1 MAPGAAQTPLCHEM
15 VPYRGLSGILTS
27 FCTGAGMD
35 AGHGWIGRSEA
46 LKRLGVK
53 TQTLYAYV
61 SRGRIAARPDPT
73 DPRRSLYAE
82 SDIPPAVRSRGAAG
96 RGEAEI
102 FSTLS
107 TRIDGRLCYA
117 GLDVAQL
124 SAQATLEDV
133 ARRLWGLKSAQPLMG
148 LKPRV
153 DAVTGASIRLKTCA
167 CLARRAAED
176 PPLPGRDAESL
187 RAEAA
192 EILYEVIDAA
202 AGSGPR
208 LLFHQRL
215 ARGWKLIEWDADLI
229 RRALV
234 LCTDDLA
241 MPPILATRTTAQS
254 GAPLA
259 GAALAGIT
267 ALLGSPVMTQTHIAS
282 SWVVQARRNPAQ
294 ALARAI
300 EETGTAPGFIDRSA
314 PDTDEIRA
322 RTLIEAA
329 RLPSD
334 LEAVWREGEAH
345 GLVPGLPL
353 ALARVARRLDLP
365 REGAVDLLM
374 RGRLTGLI
382 GHALDQAI
390 GGSPI
395 RTRLRY
401 VGPTP
406 GAN

>member
-1 MAPGAAQTPLCHEM
+1 
-15 VPYRGLSGILTS
+15 
-27 FCTGAGMD
+27 MD
-35 AGHGWIGRSEA
+35 AGHGWIGRAEA

-82 SDIPPAVRSRGAAG
+82 SDIERLEAGDRTVLPAVLNRGAAG

-117 GLDVAQL
+117 GLDVVQL

-153 DAVTGASIRLKTCA
+153 DAVTGASIRLRTCA

-176 PPLPGRDAESL
+176 LPLPGREAESL

-192 EILYEVIDAA
+192 DLLNEVIDAA

-215 ARGWKLIEWDADLI
+215 ARGWKLIERDADLI

-234 LCTDDLA
+234 LCADDLA
-241 MPPILATRTTAQS
+241 LPPLLATRTTAQS

-259 GAALAGIT
+259 GAALAGVT
-267 ALLGSPVMTQTHIAS
+267 ALMGSPLMRQTQMAS

-294 ALARAI
+294 SLSRAI
-300 EETGTAPGFIDRSA
+300 EETGTAPGFTDRAS
-314 PDTDEIRA
+314 PDTDENCARA
-322 RTLIEAA
+322 LIEAA
-329 RLPSD
+329 RLPPD
-334 LEAVWREGEAH
+334 LDAVWREGEAH
-345 GLVPGLPL
+345 GLAPGLPL
-353 ALARVARRLDLP
+353 ALALLARRLDLP

-374 RGRLTGLI
+374 LGRLTGLI